1 MSTPDEEEEDI
12 IYDTTKGDRPVNL
25 KDILKRKN
33 TYIFILNRG
42 GEKTRVSGEILFT
55 PTDYDVTLKN
65 PSEMHRENRRTRSR
79 EIVNLMDIEKVINL
93 PGMKEHGIPR
103 VKISGGVNKKSR
115 RNKMHKSRKN
125 LKKRTMRRK

>member
-1 MSTPDEEEEDI
+1 MSMPDEEEEDI
-12 IYDTTKGDRPVNL
+12 IYDKTKGDSPVNL

-42 GEKTRVSGEILFT
+42 GEKTRVSGEVLFT
-55 PTDYDVTLKN
+55 PTEYDVTLNN
-65 PSEMHRENRRTRSR
+65 PSEMHREGRRTRSR

-93 PGMKEHGIPR
+93 PGIKEHGIPYQ
-103 VKISGGVNKKSR
+103 KISGGNKKSR
-115 RNKMHKSRKN
+115 RNKIRKSRKN